1 MLVGVK
7 EMKYKVAITQSEEG
21 FSVSVPGLPGCW
33 SQGITEEEAIRNIE
47 DALREYLEVVEE
59 LLTGSTVREIL
70 LGRTGLR

>member
-1 MLVGVK
+1 
-7 EMKYKVAITQSEEG
+7 MKYKVAITQSEEG

-59 LLTGSTVREIL
+59 LLTGSTVREIEIAV
-70 LGRTGLR
+70 